1 MPTAPPRFDQLDLNL
16 LRIFDAVLE
25 EGSVVQAGRR
35 LSLSP
40 SAISHGLGRLRH
52 ALKDDLFTREKDGMK
67 PTPFARELGVAV
79 HDTLQRLRTAL
90 SDDAFHPES
99 SDRVFTIACSEFASV
114 VLLAP
119 LIASVRAQAPGVQVS
134 LLPSNAL
141 NVSEAL
147 EAGRIDLA
155 IGTFLEAG
163 PRFRMRK
170 LMDTDQVYVLPA
182 DASADAD
189 AAALTLERLAALP
202 HVVVRL
208 ATAQERVVVDECIVE
223 KGLRRHINM
232 GDSPRLDQALAAKGQ
247 ARTIC
252 AVVSHP
258 LAVPAIVQSSG
269 AVGMLPRQ
277 MAERLAPVWG
287 LQIHDD
293 PQGSPSFP
301 YSIVWHERA
310 DADPGNAWMRDVI
323 ESVSARDARTR

>member
-1 MPTAPPRFDQLDLNL
+1 MPTAPPRFDRLDLNL

-79 HDTLQRLRTAL
+79 HDTLRRLRTAL

-114 VLLAP
+114 VLFAP

-170 LMDTDQVYVLPA
+170 LMDTDQVYVLPE
-182 DASADAD
+182 SAGPGP
-189 AAALTLERLAALP
+189 LTLERLAALP

-232 GDSPRLDQALAAKGQ
+232 GDSPRLDQALAARSE

-323 ESVSARDARTR
+323 EAASARDARAR